1 MGGGD
6 LSSSIQQIAQALGGG
21 QQPPQQAPAGPSAM
35 PGQPPQQAPGGSMLG
50 QAPAPSPADTLF
62 AGSPT
67 IDPVYQGIGGM
78 PGMGGQPMGGS
89 SMLPGMSPN
98 QQNMVSQYL
107 GSRNMVGFG

>member
-21 QQPPQQAPAGPSAM
+21 QQQAPQAPAGPSAL
-35 PGQPPQQAPGGSMLG
+35 PGQPPQASGGTMMA
-50 QAPAPSPADTLF
+50 QTPTPSPASTLF

-89 SMLPGMSPN
+89 SMLPGMSPD
-98 QQNMVSQYL
+98 QQNIISQYL